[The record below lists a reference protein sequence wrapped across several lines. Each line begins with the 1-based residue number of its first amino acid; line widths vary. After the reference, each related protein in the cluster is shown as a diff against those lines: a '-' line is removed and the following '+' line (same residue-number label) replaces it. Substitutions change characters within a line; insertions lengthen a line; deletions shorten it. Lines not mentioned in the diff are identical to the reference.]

1 MEIKP
6 LGNNLLLKPIK
17 GLTESQAGFVMVQN
31 KENEVQI
38 GEVVGVGGDVQKI
51 KKGNLVAYANF
62 SGAEISGLLLITETD
77 ILGIIKQ
84 NGKQKNSN
92 RSTKKG

>member
-6 LGNNLLLKPIK
+6 LGNNLLLKSKK
-17 GLTESQAGFVMVQN
+17 GLTESKAGFLMVQN

-38 GEVVGVGGDVQKI
+38 GEVVGVGGDVREI

-62 SGAEISGLLLITETD
+62 SGAEISGLLLISDTD
-77 ILGIIKQ
+77 ILGIIKTD
-84 NGKQKNSN
+84 GKQKDSN
-92 RSTKKG
+92 RTTKKG